1 MSKKALLSLLL
12 IGVLAFGAG
21 LGTYAWFTSQATS
34 TDNVFETGTLK
45 IGTDGDVQQ
54 ILNVGNIHPNW
65 ESEVKTITVQ
75 NTGSL
80 EFKYRMS
87 VEALTNNLLY
97 DGDTPLQVE
106 VNNGGFVDINELGF
120 VSLGNIAAGESA
132 TFTIQFKLPK
142 EANNDYQNASADFTF
157 VFDATQVQ
165 NTGWIE

>member
-1 MSKKALLSLLL
+1 MKKRALLSLLL

-45 IGTDGDVQQ
+45 IDDNGNVQQ
-54 ILNVGNIHPNW
+54 ILEIENIYPSW
-65 ESEVKTITVQ
+65 TSEVKTITVE

-87 VEALTNNLLY
+87 VEALTNNPLY
-97 DGDTPLQVE
+97 DGDTPLQVK
-106 VNNGGFVDINELGF
+106 VNDNDFVDINKLGY
-120 VSLGNIAAGESA
+120 VELGNIGAGQNG

-142 EANNDYQNASADFTF
+142 EANNDYQNARADFTF